1 MVQFMINFLK
11 LLKDVSIH
19 FFKSNTFQK
28 GAALAYFA
36 VFSFIPMI
44 VIIISLLGMF
54 FGEDAISGEVYLKL
68 KGFLGSEASLQVQKL
83 IKVQH
88 INHDSVLTTIVGFV
102 VLFFTASRMFNQIH
116 NSLNSIWDIKSK
128 PKNGI
133 LYFVIKNVSSIL
145 LIIVLFFLIFISTS
159 TTSFIHKFTE
169 DIYYIKKISF
179 VYEHL
184 ITYLSI
190 SIMYAIM
197 YAFFADAKVY
207 WKAALLGGLF
217 TSVLFLIGKAGIS
230 IYIGDTNFDSAFGSA
245 SVLALFMVWVFY
257 IAQSIF
263 LGASFVKVYSDYL
276 GVEIKPNSDAVKV
289 EEIEVNS

>member
-1 MVQFMINFLK
+1 MINFFK

-230 IYIGDTNFDSAFGSA
+230 IYIADTNFDSAFGSA

>member
-1 MVQFMINFLK
+1 MAKFMIVFFK
-11 LLKDVSIH
+11 LLKDVFIH

-44 VIIISLLGMF
+44 VIIISLLGLF

-88 INHDSVLTTIVGFV
+88 INHDSILTTIVGFV

-159 TTSFIHKFTE
+159 TTSFIHKFTG
-169 DIYYIKKISF
+169 DIYYIKKFSF

-190 SIMYAIM
+190 SLMYAIM
-197 YAFFADAKVY
+197 YAFFTDAKVY

-217 TSVLFLIGKAGIS
+217 TSVLFLIGKAGIVM
-230 IYIGDTNFDSAFGSA
+230 YIGNTNFDSAFGSA

-289 EEIEVNS
+289 EEIEVNN

>member
-1 MVQFMINFLK
+1 
-11 LLKDVSIH
+11 
-19 FFKSNTFQK
+19 
-28 GAALAYFA
+28 
-36 VFSFIPMI
+36 MI

-197 YAFFADAKVY
+197 YTFFADAKVY

-217 TSVLFLIGKAGIS
+217 TSVLFLIGKAVIS
-230 IYIGDTNFDSAFGSA
+230 IYISDTNFDSAFGSA

-257 IAQSIF
+257 ISQSIF

>member
-1 MVQFMINFLK
+1 M
-11 LLKDVSIH
+11 
-19 FFKSNTFQK
+19 
-28 GAALAYFA
+28 
-36 VFSFIPMI
+36 
-44 VIIISLLGMF
+44 
-54 FGEDAISGEVYLKL
+54 
-68 KGFLGSEASLQVQKL
+68 
-83 IKVQH
+83 
-88 INHDSVLTTIVGFV
+88 

-159 TTSFIHKFTE
+159 TTSFIHKFTG
-169 DIYYIKKISF
+169 DIYYIKKFSF

-217 TSVLFLIGKAGIS
+217 TSVLFLIGKAGIAM
-230 IYIGDTNFDSAFGSA
+230 YISNTNFDSAFGSA

-289 EEIEVNS
+289 EEIEVNN

>member
-1 MVQFMINFLK
+1 MVQFIIIFFK

-28 GAALAYFA
+28 GAALSYFA

-44 VIIISLLGMF
+44 VVIISLLGMF

-68 KGFLGSEASLQVQKL
+68 KGFLGSKASLQVQNL

-88 INHDSVLTTIVGFV
+88 INHDSILTTAVGSV

-116 NSLNSIWDIKSK
+116 NSLNSIWNIKSK

-133 LYFVIKNVSSIL
+133 IYFLMKNISSIFL
-145 LIIVLFFLIFISTS
+145 LIVLFFVIFVSTS
-159 TTSFIHKFTE
+159 ATSFIHKFTG
-169 DIYYIKKISF
+169 DFYYITKFSF
-179 VYEHL
+179 IYEHL

-190 SIMYAIM
+190 SLMYAIM
-197 YAFFADAKVY
+197 YTFFGDAKIY
-207 WKAALLGGLF
+207 WKAALLGGFF
-217 TSVLFLIGKAGIS
+217 TSVLFLIGKAGIAF
-230 IYIGDTNFDSAFGSA
+230 YISNTKFDSTFGSA
-245 SVLALFMVWVFY
+245 SILAIFMIWVFY
-257 IAQSIF
+257 ISQSIF

-276 GVEIKPNSDAVKV
+276 GVKIAPNSDAVKV
-289 EEIEVNS
+289 KEIEVNS

>member
-1 MVQFMINFLK
+1 MINFLK

-257 IAQSIF
+257 ISQSIF

>member
-1 MVQFMINFLK
+1 MVQFIIIFFK

-44 VIIISLLGMF
+44 VIIISLLGIF
-54 FGEDAISGEVYLKL
+54 FGEDAISGEVYSKL
-68 KGFLGSEASLQVQKL
+68 KGFLGSKASLQVQNL

-88 INHDSVLTTIVGFV
+88 INRDSFLTTIVGFV

-133 LYFVIKNVSSIL
+133 IYFLVKNVSSIF

-159 TTSFIHKFTE
+159 ATSFIHKYTE
-169 DIYYIKKISF
+169 GFYYIKKFSF
-179 VYEHL
+179 IYEYL

-190 SIMYAIM
+190 SLMYAIM
-197 YAFFADAKVY
+197 YTFFADAKVY

-217 TSVLFLIGKAGIS
+217 TSVLFLIGKAGIV
-230 IYIGDTNFDSAFGSA
+230 IYISNTNFNSAFGSA
-245 SVLALFMVWVFY
+245 SVLALFMIWVFY
-257 IAQSIF
+257 ISQSIF

-276 GVEIKPNSDAVKV
+276 GVKITPNSDAVKV
-289 EEIEVNS
+289 KEIEVKS

>member
-1 MVQFMINFLK
+1 MINFLK

-230 IYIGDTNFDSAFGSA
+230 IYISDTNFDSAFGSA

>member
-1 MVQFMINFLK
+1 MINFLK

-88 INHDSVLTTIVGFV
+88 INHDSVLTAIVGFV

-217 TSVLFLIGKAGIS
+217 TSILFLFGKAGIS
-230 IYIGDTNFDSAFGSA
+230 IYIGNTNFDSAFGSA

>member
-1 MVQFMINFLK
+1 MINFLK

>member
-1 MVQFMINFLK
+1 MVQFIIIFFK
-11 LLKDVSIH
+11 LLKDVFIL

-54 FGEDAISGEVYLKL
+54 FGEDAISGEVYFKL

-159 TTSFIHKFTE
+159 IISFIHKFTG
-169 DIYYIKKISF
+169 DFYYIKKLSF

-197 YAFFADAKVY
+197 YTFFADAKVY

-230 IYIGDTNFDSAFGSA
+230 IYIADTNFDSAFGSA

-257 IAQSIF
+257 ISQSIF